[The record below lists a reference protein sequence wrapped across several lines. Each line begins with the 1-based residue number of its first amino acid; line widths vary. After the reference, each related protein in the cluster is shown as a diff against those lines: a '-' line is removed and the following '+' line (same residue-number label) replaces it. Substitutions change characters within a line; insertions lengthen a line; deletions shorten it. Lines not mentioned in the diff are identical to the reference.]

1 MNSQVVRPKA
11 AFLVLEDG
19 SYFSGT
25 GFGAEGKISGEVVF
39 NTGMV
44 GYPESLTDPSYNGQ
58 ILVQTYP
65 LIGNYGVPEESGILS
80 FESDGI
86 KVAGYA
92 ISELCRTPSHW
103 QSKHGLEDWFVE
115 EGKTGI
121 EGIDTRA
128 LTKKLRE
135 RGVMLGIIA
144 SGGDYEIETLLGE
157 AKHVEDPNNR
167 NLSAEVSVD
176 EPRIFKGAKKEEDGK
191 TVVLID
197 CGTKFG
203 IVRNLLER
211 SKEVVMVPWDTPPEK
226 ILEYR
231 PAGILAGNGP
241 GNPKSMKPTI
251 ATLKSLI
258 EYGLPILGICFGNQL
273 LSLALGGDTYK
284 LRYGH
289 RSQNQPCLDL
299 ETGRCYITTQNHGFA
314 VDPAS
319 LPPEVKVWTV
329 NANDGTV
336 EGIRHVKK
344 HVLGFQAHPE
354 ACPGPNDANFLFDR
368 LKKWMEEYKR

>member
-1 MNSQVVRPKA
+1 MKSKVARPKA

-25 GFGAEGKISGEVVF
+25 GFGAEGRISGEVVF

-65 LIGNYGVPEESGILS
+65 LIGNYGVPEQSGILS

-86 KVAGYA
+86 KVAGYTV
-92 ISELCRTPSHW
+92 SELCRAPSHW
-103 QSKHGLEDWFVE
+103 QSRMGLDEWFIE
-115 EGKTGI
+115 EGKPGI

-135 RGVMLGIIA
+135 RGVMLGILA
-144 SGGDYEIETLLGE
+144 HGGDCEIETLLPE
-157 AKHVEDPNNR
+157 ANGIEDPNNR
-167 NLSAEVSVD
+167 NLAAEVSVD
-176 EPRIFKGAKKEEDGK
+176 EPRVLRGANEDGH

-203 IVRNLLER
+203 IVRNLLELSR
-211 SKEVVMVPWDTPPEK
+211 EVIVVPWDTPAEK
-226 ILEYR
+226 ILGYN
-231 PAGILAGNGP
+231 PSGILAGNGP
-241 GNPKSMKPTI
+241 GNPKTMKPTI
-251 ATLKSLI
+251 AALKSLV
-258 EYGLPILGICFGNQL
+258 EYGLPVLGICFGNQL
-273 LSLALGGDTYK
+273 LALALGGDTYK
-284 LRYGH
+284 LRFGH

-314 VDPAS
+314 VDQKRLPA
-319 LPPEVKVWTV
+319 EVKVWAV

-336 EGIRHVKK
+336 EGIRHSKK
-344 HVLGFQAHPE
+344 PVVGFQAHPE
-354 ACPGPNDANFLFDR
+354 ACPGPNDANFLFER
-368 LKKWMEEYKR
+368 FGKWMEDYKK

>member
-1 MNSQVVRPKA
+1 MA

-86 KVAGYA
+86 KTAGYA
-92 ISELCRTPSHW
+92 IGQLCRAPSHW
-103 QSKHGLEDWFVE
+103 QSKHGLEEWFIE
-115 EGKTGI
+115 EGKPGI

-135 RGVMLGIIA
+135 RGVMLGILA
-144 SGGDYEIETLLGE
+144 NGGDYEIETLLRE
-157 AKHVEDPNNR
+157 ARGIEDPNGR
-167 NLSAEVSVD
+167 NLAAEVSVD
-176 EPRIFKGAKKEEDGK
+176 EPRTFAGKKADGK

-211 SKEVVMVPWDTPPEK
+211 SKEVVMVPWDTPFED
-226 ILEYR
+226 ILGYN
-231 PAGILAGNGP
+231 PSGILAGNGP
-241 GNPKSMKPTI
+241 GNPKTMKPTI
-251 ATLKSLI
+251 ATLKSLV
-258 EYGLPILGICFGNQL
+258 EYGLPTLGICFGNQL
-273 LSLALGGDTYK
+273 LALALGGDTYK
-284 LRYGH
+284 LKYGH
-289 RSQNQPCLDL
+289 RSQNQPCVDLD
-299 ETGRCYITTQNHGFA
+299 TGRCYITTQNHGFA

-319 LPPEVKVWTV
+319 LPAEVKVWAV
-329 NANDGTV
+329 NASDGTV
-336 EGIRHVKK
+336 EGIRHEKK
-344 HVLGFQAHPE
+344 PVVGFQAHPE

-368 LKKWMEEYKR
+368 FGKWMEDYKK